1 MPSSGST
8 HNPRRSGPL
17 RLWVILA
24 GEDHPKACTGRR
36 LMHWGR
42 VRLMANASRDAP
54 GPVVLD
60 PYAPT
65 PLSSADRATAARSG
79 LLVVDCSWNRLSA
92 RGGFPG
98 EDGRTSRH
106 GSRRRLPILMAT
118 NPQHYGRVAQL
129 TTVEA
134 FAAALYVLG
143 RESEARRVIDGF
155 AGGEE
160 FWEVNQIRFDRY
172 RASKNAADILAAEK
186 ELFGA
191 V

>member
-1 MPSSGST
+1 
-8 HNPRRSGPL
+8 
-17 RLWVILA
+17 
-24 GEDHPKACTGRR
+24 
-36 LMHWGR
+36 
-42 VRLMANASRDAP
+42 
-54 GPVVLD
+54 
-60 PYAPT
+60 
-65 PLSSADRATAARSG
+65 
-79 LLVVDCSWNRLSA
+79 
-92 RGGFPG
+92 
-98 EDGRTSRH
+98 
-106 GSRRRLPILMAT
+106 MAT